1 MFIPCKMFTVKIFYP
16 LDIVNCSC
24 LLSIGTLLWT
34 CTTEKDDFG
43 DSPMDLFRFSMV
55 FPSLFEHTRM
65 WVFLKTRVSQNG
77 NLVH

>member
-43 DSPMDLFRFSMV
+43 DSPADLSVPVGRRRQFGS
-55 FPSLFEHTRM
+55 
-65 WVFLKTRVSQNG
+65 
-77 NLVH
+77 NLTGIDQK